1 MSTNDEKLR
10 EYLKRVTADLRK
22 TRRRLH
28 DMEAQS
34 GEPIAIV
41 GMSCRYPGGVHSPE
55 ALWSL
60 VADGRESIGE
70 FPTDRG
76 WNIGDIYESDLQ
88 PHITRCGGFLYDA
101 AEFDASFFGIS
112 PREALSMDPQ
122 QRLLLEASW
131 EVLEHAGLD
140 PDDLRCSRTGVFTG
154 IASFNYGHWPGRRA
168 DGYRMTGETSSVA
181 SGRVAY
187 TLGLEGPAI
196 SLDTA
201 CSSSLVAL
209 HLACQALR
217 IGECSLALAGGV
229 TVMSD
234 PMLFVEFARQGGL
247 ASDGRCKSFAE
258 EADGTCWSEGVGIL
272 LLERLSDARRL
283 GHDVLAVVRGS
294 AVNQDGRSNG
304 LTAPHGPSQERV
316 IGDALASAGLTPGDI
331 DAIEAHGTGTRLG
344 DPIEAQALL
353 DAYGQDREEG
363 RPLWLG
369 SIKSNIG
376 HAQSAAG
383 VAGVIKMV
391 MALQHGAL
399 PRTLHVERPSTEVD
413 WSNGAVALLRE
424 QVPWPLTDRP
434 RRAGVSSFGVSGTNA
449 HVILE
454 EAPMGDDMG
463 VADGVE
469 RLAAPGAVAFVL
481 SARDAASLRKQ
492 AELLRGSLA
501 AQPDLNVA
509 DFAYSLT
516 RRAALEC
523 RAAVVGECREE
534 LLDGLQA
541 LADAR
546 SGAGVVQPP
555 QGKVDK
561 GRLAFLFTGQG
572 AQRPGMG
579 YELYDSFPVFRGAF
593 DEACAQLDGPLG
605 RSLRHVVFGIG
616 ESQVPRVNDSA
627 AQRTVTELDE
637 GSNRGAINREDAAQR
652 TLNQTAFTQSGLFAL
667 ELALFRLLESLGVT
681 PDYLIGHSVGEIVAA
696 HVAGVLTLEDA
707 CSLVAARGLLMG
719 ALPAGGAMVAIQ
731 ASESEALGVLGELD
745 GRVALA
751 AVNGPA
757 SVVLSGHEQAV
768 LRAEA
773 IWRERG
779 RKTTRL
785 RVSHAFHSPLMEE
798 MLDRFAVVARGLSYA
813 PPKIPV
819 VSNVGGSLDPDALC
833 TPDYWVRHARE
844 TVRFA
849 DGIAWLRNQG
859 VNRFLELGP
868 DGALSAMCQECLE
881 QSDSEDRDLALS
893 ASVLR
898 AGQPECR
905 TLLTAVARV
914 WTYGTAVDWN
924 ALSDATAKRVTLP
937 SYSFQ
942 RERYWLD
949 VPRSDAG
956 DPSLLGQTSVE
967 NSLLGAAVALADG
980 HGWLFTGCISLQS
993 QSWLADHVVAGS
1005 VLLPG
1010 AAFVELALCV
1020 AREVDCD
1027 TVEELT
1033 QEAPLRIPERGAV
1046 SVQVSLG
1053 RQDESD
1059 RRSIEIYTRVEDDP
1073 NGEIDLDEGWERMAS
1088 GVLARS
1094 GSPEGQPF
1102 AQPWPPEQALALDVE
1117 GLYDGLAEQGLEYGS
1132 QFRGVHAAWRR
1143 GDEVFA
1149 EVSLPGE
1156 KPIDAAS
1163 FVLHPVLLDAS
1174 LHALGSE
1181 QANSSVDVPMVP
1193 FSWNGVRLHASGASN
1208 WRVRLSPAGADTVS
1222 LTVTD
1227 EDGSPVVSVDSLVLR
1242 RLPAGQPTGVRGECL
1257 YNLDWITT
1265 EAGPPVDGVAHGWAV
1280 LGEVADGIAG
1290 RLSPEGSPVFYRDLD
1305 SLIEAIEAGAPLP
1318 DTVITGY
1325 AFDAEVGT
1333 VAGQMF
1339 ASASELRDTAYRLS
1353 RSALALMQ
1361 AWIGDERLS
1370 ASRLAFLTLRA
1381 LVVDEGDSVPG
1392 LAQAPLWGL
1401 ARAAQS
1407 EHPGRL
1413 SLIDLD
1419 DTEPSWRAL
1428 PSALATG
1435 EPQMALRAGRA
1446 FTPRLARTPAHAES
1460 SNLAGSDA
1468 TKQASHDSAI
1478 TSLASTS
1485 FDSEHTVLITGGTG
1499 ALGVL
1504 LARHL
1509 IAAHG
1514 VRNLV
1519 LASRRGRGAEGAAQ
1533 IEVELAEL
1541 GASVSIEACD
1551 VTDRDQIRMLLE
1563 AIPSERPLGAVVHM
1577 AGQLND
1583 GVLHTLKPEQLDQVL
1598 GPKLDGS
1605 LYLHELTEGMDL
1617 SAFVMFSS
1625 VAATLGA
1632 SGQGSYAAANAFLDA
1647 LAQHRRARGL
1657 AAVSIAWGPW
1667 SDAEGMIGELTATD
1681 RRRMARA
1688 GLGMLSREQGLEL
1701 FDETCACGRAVTI
1714 PLVLDRR
1721 ELRVQAREGRLPAM
1735 LSGLIRVPASR
1746 ASAGRGGA
1754 SRVHLSGIAEPERS
1768 RVVLEL
1774 TLSQVAAVL
1783 GYGSPE
1789 AIGPKQAFKELG
1801 LDSLAAVELRN
1812 RLNAETGLR
1821 LPPTL
1826 AFDHPTSA
1834 AVVERVLQELD
1845 RGVSPESVDAELR
1858 ELERRLSSIAA
1869 RDSAREKVT
1878 ARLRALLSRLSAEQ
1892 EGDVQEEQDLSEAT
1906 AQEVFELIDR
1916 ELGAV

>member
-1 MSTNDEKLR
+1 MSANDEKLR

-41 GMSCRYPGGVHSPE
+41 GMSCRYPGGVRSPE
-55 ALWSL
+55 TLWSL
-60 VADGRESIGE
+60 VAEGRESIGE

-76 WNIGDIYESDLQ
+76 WNLGDIHESDLQ
-88 PHITRCGGFLYDA
+88 PHMTRCGGFLYDA

-131 EVLEHAGLD
+131 EALEHAGID
-140 PDDLRCSRTGVFTG
+140 PDDLRGSRTGVFTG

-181 SGRVAY
+181 SGRIAY

-209 HLACQALR
+209 HLACRGLR
-217 IGECSLALAGGV
+217 TGECSLALAGGV
-229 TVMSD
+229 AVMSD

-258 EADGTCWSEGVGIL
+258 EADGTCWSEGVGLL
-272 LLERLSDARRL
+272 LLERLSDARSM

-331 DAIEAHGTGTRLG
+331 DAVEAHGTGTRLG

-353 DAYGQDREEG
+353 DAYGQRREDG

-413 WSNGAVALLRE
+413 WSSGAVALLRE
-424 QVPWPLTDRP
+424 QVPWAPTNRP

-454 EAPMGDDMG
+454 EAPPDVDM
-463 VADGVE
+463 ADGVE
-469 RLAAPGAVAFVL
+469 APMGDDAGAADGVEPQEAPGVAAFVL
-481 SARDAASLRKQ
+481 SARDMASLRKQ

-501 AQPDLNVA
+501 GEPDLKVA

-541 LADAR
+541 LVDAR
-546 SGAGVVQPP
+546 SVAGVVSPP
-555 QGKVDK
+555 RREIDK

-579 YELYDSFPVFRGAF
+579 YELYDAFPVFSSAF

-605 RSLRHVVFGIG
+605 RSLRDVVFGAGGSTQPEGI
-616 ESQVPRVNDSA
+616 
-627 AQRTVTELDE
+627 AQE
-637 GSNRGAINREDAAQR
+637 

-667 ELALFRLLESLGVT
+667 ELALFRLLEGLGVT

-696 HVAGVLTLEDA
+696 HVASVLTLEDA

-719 ALPAGGAMVAIQ
+719 ALPVGGAMVAIQ
-731 ASESEALGVLGELD
+731 ASESEALDALGELD

-757 SVVLSGHEQAV
+757 SVVLSGEEQVV

-773 IWRERG
+773 FWRERG

-798 MLDRFAVVARGLSYA
+798 MLDQFAIVARGLSYA
-813 PPKIPV
+813 PPEIPI

-849 DGIAWLRNQG
+849 DGVAWLRNQG
-859 VNRFLELGP
+859 VSGFLELGP

-881 QSDSEDRDLALS
+881 QSDSEDSDLALS
-893 ASVLR
+893 TSVLR

-905 TLLTAVARV
+905 TLLTAVARM
-914 WTYGTAVDWN
+914 WTHGMAVDWSG
-924 ALSDATAKRVTLP
+924 LSGATAKRVTLP
-937 SYSFQ
+937 SYAFQ
-942 RERYWLD
+942 RQRYWLEG
-949 VPRSDAG
+949 PRVDAG
-956 DPSLLGQTSVE
+956 DPSLLGQRSVD
-967 NSLLGAAVALADG
+967 NSLLSAAVALADG

-993 QSWLADHVVAGS
+993 QPWLADHVVAGS

-1020 AREVDCD
+1020 GGEVDCD

-1046 SVQVSLG
+1046 WVQVSLG

-1059 RRSIEIYTRVEDDP
+1059 RRSIEIYSRVEDDSD
-1073 NGEIDLDEGWERMAS
+1073 GEADPGDGWERNAS
-1088 GVLARS
+1088 GVLARL
-1094 GSPEGQPF
+1094 GSAEGKSL
-1102 AQPWPPEQALALDVE
+1102 AGPWPPEQALGLDVD
-1117 GLYDGLAEQGLEYGS
+1117 GLYESLAEQGLEYGS
-1132 QFRGVHAAWRR
+1132 RFRGVHAAWRR

-1156 KPIDAAS
+1156 EPVDAAS
-1163 FVLHPVLLDAS
+1163 FALDPVLLDAS
-1174 LHALGSE
+1174 LHALGSG
-1181 QANSSVDVPMVP
+1181 QADGPMDAPTVP

-1222 LTVTD
+1222 LTVAD
-1227 EDGSPVVSVDSLVLR
+1227 QDGSPVASVDSLVLR
-1242 RLPAGQPTGVRGECL
+1242 GLPAVRATGTGSERGECL
-1257 YNLDWITT
+1257 FNLDWTAT
-1265 EAGPPVDGVAHGWAV
+1265 EIGSPGDGVAHGWAV
-1280 LGEVADGIAG
+1280 LGEAADGIEA
-1290 RLSPEGSPVFYRDLD
+1290 RLSTLEGSWLLYSDLD

-1318 DTVITGY
+1318 DTVVAGY
-1325 AFDAEVGT
+1325 AFDAEVEA
-1333 VAGQMF
+1333 VAGQMPTR
-1339 ASASELRDTAYRLS
+1339 ASELRDTAHRLS
-1353 RSALALMQ
+1353 RGALALMQ

-1370 ASRLAFLTLRA
+1370 ASRLAFLTVQA
-1381 LVVDEGDSVPG
+1381 LAVGEGEGVLG

-1401 ARAAQS
+1401 VRAAQS
-1407 EHPGRL
+1407 EHPGRF

-1419 DTEPSWRAL
+1419 DTESSWRAL

-1435 EPQMALRAGRA
+1435 EPQIALRAGRA
-1446 FTPRLARTPAHAES
+1446 FTPRLARTRAQAES
-1460 SNLAGSDA
+1460 SNLTGSHA
-1468 TKQASHDSAI
+1468 TKQASHDSVGR
-1478 TSLASTS
+1478 SFASTS

-1499 ALGVL
+1499 VLGVS

-1509 IAAHG
+1509 IGVHG

-1551 VTDRDQIRMLLE
+1551 VTDRDQVRRLLE
-1563 AIPSERPLGAVVHM
+1563 AIPPERPLGAVVHT
-1577 AGQLND
+1577 AGQLDD
-1583 GVLHTLKPEQLDQVL
+1583 GVLHALRPEQLEQVL

-1632 SGQGSYAAANAFLDA
+1632 SGQGNYAAANAFLDA

-1667 SDAEGMIGELTATD
+1667 SDAEGMTGGLNAAD

-1721 ELRVQAREGRLPAM
+1721 ELRVQAREGRLPAL

-1746 ASAGRGGA
+1746 ASTGRGGA
-1754 SRVHLSGIAEPERS
+1754 SRVHLSAIAEPERS

-1834 AVVERVLQELD
+1834 AVVERVLHDLD

-1858 ELERRLSSIAA
+1858 ELELRLFSIAA
-1869 RDSAREKVT
+1869 RDSAREKVA

-1892 EGDVQEEQDLSEAT
+1892 EEDVQEEQDLSAAT